1 MSLPYLETASS
12 VAGTLGLLV
21 PIFLGIIR
29 GLFPKSGWMLLFAA
43 MSGLAGW
50 CSLQFSILANMWN
63 QSLLNGQEMSG
74 LGSNGAANAFASIFG
89 WFPGVVLFFGTLAVT
104 VTVFRWLPNK
114 LRKANKP
121 WDVTGDSVSR

>member
-1 MSLPYLETASS
+1 MSLPYLESASS
-12 VAGTLGLLV
+12 VVGTLGLLV
-21 PIFLGIIR
+21 PIILGIIR
-29 GLFPKSGWMLLFAA
+29 GLFPKSGWLFLLAA

-50 CSLQFSILANMWN
+50 CSFHFSILTNIWN
-63 QSLLNGQEMSG
+63 QTVLDKQEMGG
-74 LGSNGAANAFASIFG
+74 LGSNGAANALASVFG

-121 WDVTGDSVSR
+121 WDATGTTVSR